1 MRAREYTVEDEPRAK
16 ESLRKVRST
25 VTRKSST
32 ALPAAAARA
41 TEAANSRAEFQ
52 RCMDA
57 FRLALDELEH

>member
-1 MRAREYTVEDEPRAK
+1 MQSREYTVEEEPRAK
-16 ESLRKVRST
+16 ESLRKVRIT
-25 VTRKSST
+25 ATRKPGTS
-32 ALPAAAARA
+32 APAAART